1 MNDSRRVTLTAGER
15 ETLHTVLRQAKAN
28 GRTLTRA
35 RVLLKA
41 GDGWSDAD
49 LMRAFDVSQYTVRR
63 VRRRFQQGGLVAVL
77 EEQHQTRRR
86 QALTGEQAAHLI
98 ALACT
103 PAPAGHDHWT
113 IRLLADKAVELGFV
127 ESIAKDTIHRLLKK
141 TNSNPGDTSSGVC
154 PPSEPPL

>member
-1 MNDSRRVTLTAGER
+1 MPDALAVLLTSEDQAA
-15 ETLHTVLRQAKAN
+15 LHTFLQQATAN

-41 GDGWSDAD
+41 GEGWSDAD

-63 VRRRFQQGGLVAVL
+63 VRRRFQQGGLEAVL
-77 EEQHQTRRR
+77 QEQHQTRRR

-98 ALACT
+98 AIACT
-103 PAPAGHDHWT
+103 PAPVGHAHWT

-141 TNSNPGDTSSGVC
+141 MPSNPGDTSSGVC

>member
-1 MNDSRRVTLTAGER
+1 MPDTLAVTLTPQDQAI
-15 ETLHTVLRQAKAN
+15 LRAFIQQAKAN

-41 GDGWSDAD
+41 SEGWSDAD
-49 LMRAFDVSQYTVRR
+49 LVRAFDVDQTTVRR
-63 VRRRFQQGGLVAVL
+63 VRQRFQQGGLPAVL
-77 EEQHQTRRR
+77 AEQHQTRRR

-98 ALACT
+98 AIACT

-127 ESIAKDTIHRLLKK
+127 ASIAKDTIHRLLKK
-141 TNSNPGDTSSGVC
+141 TNSNPGDTSNGAC
-154 PPSEPPL
+154 PP